1 MLYYCYISEAL
12 FSPAIGG
19 AGGCGKSQVIEAIS
33 DYMHLQGRLHTVRML
48 APSSAAAVGID
59 GSTIQSMLHERRNKS
74 SSGNS
79 PLTQTHMSIIEN
91 EWRHID
97 YCFID
102 EISMVGCHMLAQF
115 HKITTIA
122 KHTLPTV
129 PFGGINVIFLGDFV
143 QYAPVLDRPLYS
155 NLLLP
160 NDTLSNT
167 IAEKPSGRR
176 TVSERDIQCKVGRA
190 LWLQINKVV
199 FLKQQMRNNDH
210 DFMEMQTRLRV
221 GECNDVS

>member
-1 MLYYCYISEAL
+1 MFDFLIT
-12 FSPAIGG
+12 FSHELGG
-19 AGGCGKSQVIEAIS
+19 AGGCGKSRVIEAIS
-33 DYMHLQGRLHTVRML
+33 DYMYLQGRLHTVRML
-48 APSSAAAVGID
+48 APSSAAAVGIN
-59 GSTIQSMLHERRNKS
+59 GLTIQSMLHERRNKS

-79 PLTQTHMSIIEN
+79 QVTQTHMSVVEN

-102 EISMVGCHMLAQF
+102 EISMVGCYMLAQF

-129 PFGGINVIFLGDFV
+129 PFGGINTIFLGDFV

-160 NDTLSNT
+160 TDTLSNT
-167 IAEKPSGRR
+167 IADKPNGRR

-190 LWLQINKVV
+190 LWLQVNKVV
-199 FLKQQMRNNDH
+199 FLTQQMRNKDR
-210 DFMEMQTRLRV
+210 DFMDMQTRLRM

>member
-1 MLYYCYISEAL
+1 MN
-12 FSPAIGG
+12 
-19 AGGCGKSQVIEAIS
+19 
-33 DYMHLQGRLHTVRML
+33 LQGRLHTVRFL
-48 APSSAAAVGID
+48 APSSAAAVGIN
-59 GSTIQSMLHERRNKS
+59 GLTIQSMLHERRNKS
-74 SSGNS
+74 ASGNS
-79 PLTQTHMSIIEN
+79 PLSQTHMSVVEN

-129 PFGGINVIFLGDFV
+129 PFGGTNIIFLGDFV
-143 QYAPVLDRPLYS
+143 QYGPVLDRPLYS

-167 IAEKPSGRR
+167 IADKPNGRR
-176 TVSERDIQCKVGRA
+176 TVSERDIQWKIGRA
-190 LWLQINKVV
+190 LWLQVNKVV
-199 FLKQQMRNNDH
+199 LLTQQMRNKDH
-210 DFMEMQTRLRV
+210 DFMEMQTRLCV